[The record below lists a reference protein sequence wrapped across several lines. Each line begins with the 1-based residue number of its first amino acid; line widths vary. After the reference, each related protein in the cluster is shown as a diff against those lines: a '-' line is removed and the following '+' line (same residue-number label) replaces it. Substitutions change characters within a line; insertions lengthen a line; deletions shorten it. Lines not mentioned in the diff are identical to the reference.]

1 MPGIPVLIKK
11 KKKKIHYYQWIYTSA
26 TKPNQPIK

>member
-1 MPGIPVLIKK
+1 MPGIPVLIK